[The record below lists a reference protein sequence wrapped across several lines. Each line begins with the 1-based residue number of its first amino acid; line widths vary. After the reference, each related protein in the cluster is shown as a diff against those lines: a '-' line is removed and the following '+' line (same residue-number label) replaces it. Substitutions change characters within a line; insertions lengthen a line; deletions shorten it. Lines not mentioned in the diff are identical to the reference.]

1 MTVTATEASLFDQLG
16 LDTVSTR
23 DLDRRAMAHDAS
35 HYLLIPQGVA
45 TPRNVDG
52 VGALLR
58 RSRELNIPV
67 TFRSG
72 GTSLSG
78 QALSDSL
85 LINTRQHFRG
95 IEVLDGGTR
104 VRVQPGATIRSVNAR
119 LAAFGRKLGPD
130 PASEIACTVGG
141 VIANNS
147 SGMACGTEF
156 NTYRTLESMILVLP
170 SGTVIDTAGPG
181 ADEQLRL
188 REPELHEGLLR
199 LRRRVM
205 GNAESVRLI
214 TSLFSMKNTMGY
226 GVNSFLDYER
236 AVDILMHLMIG
247 SEGTLGFVAEATFRT
262 VEVKSAVATGL
273 LVFNTLVSATAALPD
288 LVASGLATIEL
299 MDAASL
305 RVAQLAADAPSAIR
319 SLPVAGHAALL
330 VEHQAGGAAELS
342 FRRENSQQLFDSLDL
357 AAPFAM
363 TTDPKDRAAL
373 WHARKGLYTTVAGA
387 RPSGTN
393 ALLEDIVVP
402 VPALADTC
410 GELTRL
416 FAEHRYE
423 ESVIFGHAKDGNV
436 HFMLNERFDAPAQL
450 LRYQAFTDDMV
461 DLVLGAGGSLKAEHG
476 TGRIMAPFVRRQY
489 GDELYDV
496 MREIKRLIDPA
507 NLLNPGVLLAE
518 EPLSYVENLKVA
530 PTVEEEVDRCVE
542 CGYCEPVCPSKD
554 ITLTP
559 RQRIVLRREMAAAE
573 QRGDQALADRLRTD
587 YDYDGVQTCAA
598 DGMCVTACP
607 VLINTGD
614 LVRRLRKENANTV
627 AGAGWSA
634 AADHWG
640 AVTSGGGLALTVA
653 KALPTTLAK
662 AATAVG
668 RAVLGAET
676 VPAYDAVLPAGGSK
690 RRPRRDPDSVAVFF
704 PACIGT
710 MFGPADSGSGKG
722 PGPASA
728 PGKGSAQAFL
738 DLCDRAGVG
747 LTIPEEI
754 GSLCC
759 GTPWKSKGFTKGYES
774 MSAKV
779 LDGLYEASGQG
790 SLPVVCDASSC
801 TEGLET
807 MKRLAAEGGER
818 YAGLRFV
825 DSVEFVHQHV
835 LARLTVTTPLESM
848 ALHPTCSSTQLG
860 TNDALMA
867 ISRIV
872 TDDVFV
878 PLNWGCCAFAGDRG
892 LLHPELTDSATD
904 EQAREINGREF
915 AAYASTNRTCEL
927 GMSKATGHS
936 YRHLLEV
943 LEEATRPLEHIA
955 SRSGAV
961 RTMHAHESA
970 AGLERGLRPGVA
982 I

>member
-1 MTVTATEASLFDQLG
+1 MTATAASPIDQLD
-16 LDTVSTR
+16 LDIISTR

-45 TPRNVDG
+45 TPRNADD
-52 VGALLR
+52 VGLLLR
-58 RSRELNIPV
+58 RSRDLNLPA

-95 IEVLDGGTR
+95 IEVLDGGAR

-156 NTYRTLESMILVLP
+156 NTYRTLESMVLVLP
-170 SGTVIDTAGPG
+170 SGTVIDTADPD
-181 ADEQLRL
+181 ADVRL
-188 REPELHEGLLR
+188 RELEPELHEGLLR
-199 LRRRVM
+199 LRRRVA
-205 GNAESVRLI
+205 GNADSVRVI

-236 AVDILMHLMIG
+236 AVDILMRLMIG
-247 SEGTLGFVAEATFRT
+247 SEGTLGFVAEAVFRT
-262 VEVKSAVATGL
+262 VEVKPAAVTGL
-273 LVFNTLVSATAALPD
+273 LIFDTLAAATAALPD
-288 LVASGLATIEL
+288 LVGSGLATIEL
-299 MDAASL
+299 MDAAAL
-305 RVAQLAADAPSAIR
+305 KVAQLAADAPEAIR
-319 SLPVAGHAALL
+319 SLPVQGHAALL
-330 VEHQAGGAAELS
+330 VEHQGADADELS
-342 FRRENSQQLFDSLDL
+342 AKRQSSQPLFESLDL
-357 AAPFAM
+357 ASPFAL
-363 TTDPKDRAAL
+363 TSDSKERAAL
-373 WHARKGLYTTVAGA
+373 WHVRKGLYTAVAGA

-436 HFMLNERFDAPAQL
+436 HFMLNERFDDPAQL
-450 LRYQAFTDDMV
+450 RRYQAFTDDMV
-461 DLVLGAGGSLKAEHG
+461 ALVLAAGGSLKAEHG

-489 GDELYDV
+489 GDELYAV
-496 MREIKRLIDPA
+496 MQEIKRLIDPA
-507 NLLNPGVLLAE
+507 HLLNPGVLLAE

-530 PTVEEEVDRCVE
+530 PRVEEEVDRCVE

-559 RQRIVLRREMAAAE
+559 RQRIVLRREMVAAE
-573 QRGDQALADRLRTD
+573 QRGDDALAARLRKE

-614 LVRRLRKENANTV
+614 LVRRLRKENANAV
-627 AGAGWSA
+627 AEAGWSA
-634 AADHWG
+634 AADRWG
-640 AVTSGGGLALTVA
+640 AVTSGGGLALTLA
-653 KALPTTLAK
+653 KAMPVPLAK

-690 RRPRRDPDSVAVFF
+690 RRPRRDPDSAAVFF

-710 MFGPADSGSGKG
+710 MFGPADAPAGS
-722 PGPASA
+722 A
-728 PGKGSAQAFL
+728 KGSAQAFV
-738 DLCDRAGVG
+738 DLCERAGVG
-747 LTIPEEI
+747 LTIPEDI

-759 GTPWKSKGFTKGYES
+759 GTPWKSKGFSQGYAA

-790 SLPVVCDASSC
+790 RLPVVCDAASC
-801 TEGLET
+801 TEGLDT
-807 MKRLAAEGGER
+807 MKRLAAESRDR

-825 DSVEFVHQHV
+825 DSVDFVHEQV
-835 LARLTVTTPLESM
+835 LGQLTVTSPVASM

-860 TNDALMA
+860 TNGALMEIA
-867 ISRIV
+867 RAV
-872 TDDVFV
+872 TEDVFV

-904 EQAREINGREF
+904 GQAREINEREF
-915 AAYASTNRTCEL
+915 EAYASTNRTCEL

-936 YRHLLEV
+936 YRHLLEI
-943 LEEATRPLEHIA
+943 LEEATRPLA
-955 SRSGAV
+955 
-961 RTMHAHESA
+961 
-970 AGLERGLRPGVA
+970 
-982 I
+982 